1 MKIQVRQG
9 KGFEDSE
16 LLSSQNK
23 AIQVEQ
29 RLLIRTDY
37 IIITMGH
44 SDIGIPFLWQHK
56 KQNQPQEGGG
66 GTGRLWLVGAN
77 YCI

>member
-29 RLLIRTDY
+29 RLLVRTDY

-44 SDIGIPFLWQHK
+44 SDMESLSYGNIRSKTNHK
-56 KQNQPQEGGG
+56 REGEGQGG
-66 GTGRLWLVGAN
+66 WGQ
-77 YCI
+77 